1 MKGRQ
6 LFFFKAFCF
15 LIARYIYVR
24 KGENTLERTQEL
36 IIASRNVSLAKQV
49 TQRRKSRGKPPV
61 FVIKTSF
68 ARVRGACPQAL
79 SSVSR
84 LF

>member
-24 KGENTLERTQEL
+24 KGENTLKRTQEL
-36 IIASRNVSLAKQV
+36 IIASRNVSLAK
-49 TQRRKSRGKPPV
+49 
-61 FVIKTSF
+61 
-68 ARVRGACPQAL
+68 
-79 SSVSR
+79 
-84 LF
+84 

>member
-36 IIASRNVSLAKQV
+36 IIASRNVSLAK
-49 TQRRKSRGKPPV
+49 
-61 FVIKTSF
+61 
-68 ARVRGACPQAL
+68 
-79 SSVSR
+79 
-84 LF
+84 